1 MSPADRASEDRPDRG
16 GIADD
21 PTVDDG
27 ALSAAEGTPV
37 PVDVSRDRALRIN
50 WVVFL
55 AGPVIWLVHFM
66 VVYLVA
72 EAGCTGSGPGLV
84 AFAPPVPVA
93 VTAVATVVA
102 VALCA
107 GAAWWALHRW
117 RASAGEVRDAP
128 ERSADAAPELDDEH
142 RRSSLAFIGL
152 LLSLLSLVAVLFT
165 AAPAAVLG
173 PC

>member
-1 MSPADRASEDRPDRG
+1 MTPADRPPEERPERG
-16 GIADD
+16 GADD
-21 PTVDDG
+21 PTLDEG
-27 ALSAAEGTPV
+27 ALSAAEGTRV
-37 PVDVSRDRALRIN
+37 PVDVSRDRALRLN

-55 AGPVIWLVHFM
+55 AGPVIWFVHFM

-72 EAGCTGSGPGLV
+72 EAGCTGGGPGLA
-84 AFAPPVPVA
+84 AFAPPVPVT

-102 VALCA
+102 VLLCA
-107 GAAWWALHRW
+107 GTAWWALRRW
-117 RASAGEVRDAP
+117 RASTGDVRDAP
-128 ERSADAAPELDDEH
+128 DRSADSAPEFDDEH